1 MLRPASFKLV
11 SVVALI
17 VLLTFIVMN
26 AETTPALKYDKSAE
40 VKVKGVIDDVKTA
53 EDATVHVTLKN
64 DKGSLDVV
72 VAPEKFL
79 KEMEIIFAK
88 GETIEVL
95 GSQLT
100 VDGNPV
106 LLAREV
112 TRNGDVMVMRDERG
126 KGVWVGWIK

>member
-53 EDATVHVTLKN
+53 EDTTVHVTLKN

-72 VAPEKFL
+72 IAPEKFL